1 VLIELCAALLALVLG
16 RIMDP
21 FQSKNNQW
29 MPNVHST
36 KTIVTL
42 TLFSMAGD
50 GRPTLMATA
59 LAGRTAVKI
68 RRLKIEETD
77 IFWKTAKIKT

>member
-1 VLIELCAALLALVLG
+1 MI
-16 RIMDP
+16 RDP
-21 FQSKNNQW
+21 FESKNNHW

-36 KTIVTL
+36 KTILTL

-50 GRPTLMATA
+50 GRPTLIVNA

-77 IFWKTAKIKT
+77 IFWKKTKIKIWPC